1 MIGATHRLF
10 FPDQVMGNRRVGTGK
25 YGKNETNLTPAE
37 IAAVIARS
45 PDPGVED
52 RGWAT
57 GGSVDG
63 IPARLSDGEFVMNAA
78 ATQRM
83 GRGNLAA
90 LNSGG
95 GGEGGDDAIV
105 AAINNLG
112 DELGGRG
119 ETVINIT
126 INSDGTESQDSQGG
140 QEDQH
145 NLATKIKDV
154 VKATIE
160 EEKRLGGSLR
170 RA

>member
-1 MIGATHRLF
+1 
-10 FPDQVMGNRRVGTGK
+10 
-25 YGKNETNLTPAE
+25 
-37 IAAVIARS
+37 
-45 PDPGVED
+45 
-52 RGWAT
+52 
-57 GGSVDG
+57 
-63 IPARLSDGEFVMNAA
+63 MNAA